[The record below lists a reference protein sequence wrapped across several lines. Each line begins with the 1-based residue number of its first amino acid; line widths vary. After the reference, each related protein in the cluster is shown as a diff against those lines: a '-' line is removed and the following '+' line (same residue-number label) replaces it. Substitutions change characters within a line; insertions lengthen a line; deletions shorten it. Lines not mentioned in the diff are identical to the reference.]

1 MINVRLGIS
10 GDPLAQSVTLWNA
23 LISVQLGISGDPLA
37 QSFTLW
43 NALISVQFGILG
55 DPLAQSFTLWNAL
68 ISVQLGVSGDP
79 LAQSVKLGNTTATSA
94 TTTTEE
100 GDGFDLCRQG
110 VIHEL
115 NKNCDVMKL
124 VTNSLVKCHKQ
135 AVAGAGETTQLS
147 PNTLVD
153 GRYTHSDVSDM
164 LLLLLLFPIHI
175 YIIVVGVI
183 KASRRQISLLLM
195 CKLV

>member
-1 MINVRLGIS
+1 M
-10 GDPLAQSVTLWNA
+10 
-23 LISVQLGISGDPLA
+23 
-37 QSFTLW
+37 
-43 NALISVQFGILG
+43 
-55 DPLAQSFTLWNAL
+55 
-68 ISVQLGVSGDP
+68 
-79 LAQSVKLGNTTATSA
+79 AQSVKLGNTTATS
-94 TTTTEE
+94 TTMTTEE

-164 LLLLLLFPIHI
+164 LLLLLLFPVHI

-183 KASRRQISLLLM
+183 KASRKQIVKISVAPVQVSVGFVSCVKSVTHIQVSVGFVSCVKSLLLTF
-195 CKLV
+195 KLV

>member
-1 MINVRLGIS
+1 M
-10 GDPLAQSVTLWNA
+10 
-23 LISVQLGISGDPLA
+23 
-37 QSFTLW
+37 
-43 NALISVQFGILG
+43 ISVQFGILG
-55 DPLAQSFTLWNAL
+55 DPLAQSVILWNAW

-79 LAQSVKLGNTTATSA
+79 LAQSVQLGNTTTM
-94 TTTTEE
+94 TTEE

-164 LLLLLLFPIHI
+164 LLLLFPVHI

-183 KASRRQISLLLM
+183 KASRKQIVKISVAHVQVSVGFVSQVIVTHMQDSVDFVCQVFVPHVQDSVGFVCLVSSL
-195 CKLV
+195 CYSHSS

>member
-1 MINVRLGIS
+1 M
-10 GDPLAQSVTLWNA
+10 
-23 LISVQLGISGDPLA
+23 ISVQL
-37 QSFTLW
+37 
-43 NALISVQFGILG
+43 GILG
-55 DPLAQSFTLWNAL
+55 DPLAQSVILWNAW

-79 LAQSVKLGNTTATSA
+79 LAQSVKLGNTTATS
-94 TTTTEE
+94 TTMTTEE

-164 LLLLLLFPIHI
+164 LLLLLLLFPVHI

-183 KASRRQISLLLM
+183 KASRRQIVKISVAHVQVSVGFVSHVIVTHMQDSVDFVCQVKSLFLV
-195 CKLV
+195 CKIV

>member
-1 MINVRLGIS
+1 MIN
-10 GDPLAQSVTLWNA
+10 
-23 LISVQLGISGDPLA
+23 VQLGILGDPQA
-37 QSFTLW
+37 QSVTLW

-55 DPLAQSFTLWNAL
+55 DPLAQR
-68 ISVQLGVSGDP
+68 
-79 LAQSVKLGNTTATSA
+79 VKLGNTTATSA
-94 TTTTEE
+94 TMTTEE
-100 GDGFDLCRQG
+100 GDGFDLCQQG

-164 LLLLLLFPIHI
+164 LLLLLFPVHV
-175 YIIVVGVI
+175 YVIVVGVI
-183 KASRRQISLLLM
+183 KASRRQIVKLSVAHVQVSVGFVCVKSSL
-195 CKLV
+195 CHSHAR